1 MVNGVYGDRNQSRGC
16 QETSTVGEGGMMV
29 AGPGFCARK
38 EENWIPERPALEADP
53 EDLAERV
60 PVGSAAAFQRSAVWA
75 LPLSGL

>member
-1 MVNGVYGDRNQSRGC
+1 
-16 QETSTVGEGGMMV
+16 MMV